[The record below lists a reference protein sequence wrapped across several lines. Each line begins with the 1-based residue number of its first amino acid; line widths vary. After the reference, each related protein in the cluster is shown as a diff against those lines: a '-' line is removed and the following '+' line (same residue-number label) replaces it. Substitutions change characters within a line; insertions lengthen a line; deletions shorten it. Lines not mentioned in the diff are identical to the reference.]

1 MIRTRI
7 ELSGIIQGVGFRPF
21 IYKIATTRG
30 LTGFVANTAAGVT
43 IEADGPENDLKSFI
57 QAITIEKPP
66 LARIDE
72 IHVHKEELDT
82 GDKKH
87 DIFEIHD
94 SISSGNKI
102 GPITPDS
109 DVCDSCLEELFDPTN
124 RRHLYPFINCTDCGP
139 RYTLIK
145 ETPYDRPLTS
155 MKYFPMCEQ
164 CREEYID
171 PLDRRFHAQA
181 TCCPLCG
188 PSVTLADSNGTTL
201 ESPDPIQTAADFLRS
216 GKIVAIKGLGGFH
229 LAVNATDRDAVVN
242 LRKRKGRPDKP
253 LAVMASSLEKI
264 RSFAMVSLGE
274 QNHLSGRSKP
284 IVLLQKRKPFMLA
297 DNVAPANRFIGAM
310 LPYTPIHHLLFRS
323 DDFLALVMTSGN
335 LSGSPI
341 VSDND
346 EALDKLACIADY
358 FLLHD
363 RPIVTQTDD
372 SVIRLS
378 GSYTALYRR
387 ARAFIPIAVNLK
399 KNSGRTLA
407 LGAIIK
413 NTVCL
418 TKEKEAFLS
427 QHIGDLDNIDTQLH
441 QKNITDHFQSL
452 MRIEPDLLVHDLHP
466 DYPGTRY
473 ALNQKDL
480 PIIGVQHHHAHAVS
494 CMAENGL
501 DGPVIGLALDGN
513 GYGPDHTVWGG
524 EVLLADYHAFERLA
538 HLVNVEMP
546 GGDAAIR
553 EPWRMAVSHLY
564 RAYGPDY
571 KRLKLS
577 ILQAYA
583 GKTALIEQMMDK
595 SINSPLTSSC
605 GRLFDS
611 VAALLGLR
619 HTVSFEGQAAAELE
633 MLIETDHTDNSTYPF
648 EIIKAEDTPWVLPV
662 KPIIAGLVNDI
673 LTEISPGLISR
684 RFHNTLAALFTRVC
698 REIRNQKNINSVVLS
713 GGVFQNLNLLHQIK
727 TGLES
732 LAFHVYVHEQVPT
745 NDGGLSLG
753 QAVAG
758 RAMWERNKT
767 EKMQGKGSRNQGFKG
782 KKLETEK
789 ADNFNSNLIWNGSIH
804 TGMVKLPGNL
814 QNS

>member
-1 MIRTRI
+1 LAQLDTGTDNNKMIRTRI
-7 ELSGIIQGVGFRPF
+7 GVSGIIQGVGFRPF
-21 IYKIATTRG
+21 IYRLATTRG

-43 IEADGPENDLKSFI
+43 IEADGSEHDLERFV

-66 LARIDE
+66 LACINE
-72 IHVHKEELDT
+72 MHVDKEEVNPAAI
-82 GDKKH
+82 H
-87 DIFEIHD
+87 NSFEIHD
-94 SISSGNKI
+94 SISAGNRV

-109 DVCDSCLEELFDPTN
+109 DVCDNCLSELSDPEN

-139 RYTLIK
+139 RYTLIEK
-145 ETPYDRPLTS
+145 TPYDRPLTS
-155 MKYFPMCEQ
+155 MKRFPMCEQ
-164 CREEYID
+164 CQAEYSD

-181 TCCPLCG
+181 TCCPVCG
-188 PSVTLADSNGTTL
+188 PSVTLTDSNGRTL
-201 ESPDPIQTAADFLRS
+201 ESADPFQMAADFLQS
-216 GKIVAIKGLGGFH
+216 GKIVAIKGIGGFH
-229 LAVNATDRDAVVN
+229 LAVNSTDQGAVAN
-242 LRKRKGRPDKP
+242 LRKKKGRPDKP
-253 LAVMASSLEKI
+253 LAVMAADLENIKLFACISLD
-264 RSFAMVSLGE
+264 E
-274 QNHLSGRSKP
+274 QKLLSGRPKP
-284 IVLLQKRKPFMLA
+284 IVLLQKKTPFVLA
-297 DNVAPANRFIGAM
+297 ENVAPANRFIGAM
-310 LPYTPIHHLLFRS
+310 LPYTPIHHLLFKS
-323 DDFLALVMTSGN
+323 GNFLALVMTSGN

-341 VSDND
+341 VRDND
-346 EALDKLACIADY
+346 EAFEKLADIADY

-372 SVIRLS
+372 SVIRLD

-387 ARAFIPIAVNLK
+387 ARAFVPTAVSLK

-413 NTVCL
+413 NTICL

-441 QKNITDHFQSL
+441 QKNITSHFQSL

-473 ALNQKDL
+473 ALNQQDM
-480 PIIGVQHHHAHAVS
+480 PIIGIQHHHAHAVS
-494 CMAENGL
+494 CMAEHGL
-501 DGPVIGLALDGN
+501 NGPVIALTLDGN

-524 EVLLADYHAFERLA
+524 EVLLADYHSFERLA
-538 HLVNVEMP
+538 HLSTVEMP
-546 GGDAAIR
+546 GGDAAVQ

-571 KRLKLS
+571 KKLKLP
-577 ILQAYA
+577 ILQDHAD
-583 GKTALIEQMMDK
+583 KIALIEQMIEK

-633 MLIETDHTDNSTYPF
+633 MLLEPGNTENSTYPF
-648 EIIKAEDTPWVLPV
+648 EIIKAEDRPWLLPV
-662 KPIIAGLVNDI
+662 KPIIIGLVNDI
-673 LTEISPGLISR
+673 LENIPHQLISR

-713 GGVFQNLNLLHQIK
+713 GGVFQNLNLLHQMK

-732 LAFHVYVHEQVPT
+732 LSFKVYTHEQVPA

-758 RAMWERNKT
+758 RALWERKKT
-767 EKMQGKGSRNQGFKG
+767 EKM
-782 KKLETEK
+782 
-789 ADNFNSNLIWNGSIH
+789 
-804 TGMVKLPGNL
+804 
-814 QNS
+814 

>member
-7 ELSGIIQGVGFRPF
+7 GVSGIIQGVGFRPF
-21 IYKIATTRG
+21 IYRLATTRG

-43 IEADGPENDLKSFI
+43 IEADGSEHDLERFV

-66 LARIDE
+66 LACINE
-72 IHVHKEELDT
+72 MHVDKEEVNPAAI
-82 GDKKH
+82 H
-87 DIFEIHD
+87 NSFEIHD
-94 SISSGNKI
+94 SISAGNMV

-109 DVCDSCLEELFDPTN
+109 DVCDNCLSELSDPEN

-139 RYTLIK
+139 RYTLIEK
-145 ETPYDRPLTS
+145 TPYDRPLTS
-155 MKYFPMCEQ
+155 MKRFPMCKQ
-164 CREEYID
+164 CQAEYND

-181 TCCPLCG
+181 TCCPVCG
-188 PSVTLADSNGTTL
+188 PSVTLTDSNGRTL
-201 ESPDPIQTAADFLRS
+201 ESADPFQMAADFLQS
-216 GKIVAIKGLGGFH
+216 GKIVAIKGIGGFH
-229 LAVNATDRDAVVN
+229 LAVNSTDQGAVAN
-242 LRKRKGRPDKP
+242 LRKKKGRPDKP
-253 LAVMASSLEKI
+253 LAVMAADLENIKLFACISLD
-264 RSFAMVSLGE
+264 E
-274 QNHLSGRSKP
+274 QKLLSGRPKP
-284 IVLLQKRKPFMLA
+284 IVLLQKKTPFVLA
-297 DNVAPANRFIGAM
+297 ENVAPANRFIGAM
-310 LPYTPIHHLLFRS
+310 LPYTPIHHLLFKS
-323 DDFLALVMTSGN
+323 GNFLALVMTSGN

-341 VSDND
+341 VRDND
-346 EALDKLACIADY
+346 EAFEKLADIADY

-372 SVIRLS
+372 SVIRLN

-387 ARAFIPIAVNLK
+387 ARAFVPTAVNLK

-413 NTVCL
+413 NTICL

-441 QKNITDHFQSL
+441 QKNITSHFQSL

-473 ALNQKDL
+473 ALNQQDM
-480 PIIGVQHHHAHAVS
+480 PIIGIQHHHAHAVS
-494 CMAENGL
+494 CMAEHGL
-501 DGPVIGLALDGN
+501 DGPVIALTLDGN

-524 EVLLADYHAFERLA
+524 EVLLADYHSFERLA
-538 HLVNVEMP
+538 HLSNVEMP
-546 GGDAAIR
+546 GGDAAVQ

-571 KRLKLS
+571 KKLKLP
-577 ILQAYA
+577 ILQDHAD
-583 GKTALIEQMMDK
+583 KIALIEQMIEK

-633 MLIETDHTDNSTYPF
+633 MLLEPGNTENSTYPF
-648 EIIKAEDTPWVLPV
+648 EIIKAEDRPWLLPV
-662 KPIIAGLVNDI
+662 KPIIIGLVNDI
-673 LTEISPGLISR
+673 LENIPHQLISR

-713 GGVFQNLNLLHQIK
+713 GGVFQNLNLLHQMK

-732 LAFHVYVHEQVPT
+732 LSFKVYTHEQVPT

-758 RAMWERNKT
+758 RALWERKKT
-767 EKMQGKGSRNQGFKG
+767 EKM
-782 KKLETEK
+782 
-789 ADNFNSNLIWNGSIH
+789 
-804 TGMVKLPGNL
+804 
-814 QNS
+814 